1 MSLLIFVKRKIDIIH
16 RLNAKNYELNEIV
29 SKMSDLSSYSSSIGD
44 GMVSMSDM
52 MHAPSSM
59 LGRMM
64 MFAQFSHNAAIQMTQ
79 QQMTQMQPMLAAQS
93 QQIKDAAQ
101 AAQYQNWIQHCIYQQ
116 AREYLGK
123 MEAQTLNEQEK
134 KLQKEKTHIETEI
147 RMLEQELQSV
157 ERAEENGIKSW
168 APKYV

>member
-64 MFAQFSHNAAIQMTQ
+64 MFSALILRAA
-79 QQMTQMQPMLAAQS
+79 
-93 QQIKDAAQ
+93 DA
-101 AAQYQNWIQHCIYQQ
+101 
-116 AREYLGK
+116 
-123 MEAQTLNEQEK
+123 M
-134 KLQKEKTHIETEI
+134 
-147 RMLEQELQSV
+147 SS
-157 ERAEENGIKSW
+157 AEGFM
-168 APKYV
+168 V